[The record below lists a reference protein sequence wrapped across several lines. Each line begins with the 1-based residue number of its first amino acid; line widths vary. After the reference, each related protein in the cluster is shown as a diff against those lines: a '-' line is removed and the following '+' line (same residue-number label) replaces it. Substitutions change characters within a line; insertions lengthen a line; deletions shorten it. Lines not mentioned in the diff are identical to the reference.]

1 MIKNQGVRKMK
12 KRLSILLGASMLLLA
27 ACGGGGSSAKDGE
40 TIKIGVNLELSGAV
54 SAYGI
59 QERDGI
65 ELAVDKINDEGGIL
79 GKQIELVV
87 KDNKSE
93 TAEAVSVTASLTNND
108 KVVAIIGPAT
118 SGAAKATIPNLT
130 KAKVPAI
137 TPSGTNDEITVVN
150 GTVQEYIFRT
160 SYQDSFQGSLLA
172 KYASDNM
179 GKTKGVIIG
188 DNSSDYG
195 KGLTKAFE
203 DEFKGDVVEKEYF
216 VEGDKDFKAIL
227 TKIKDKDFDFIYIP
241 GYYTEAGLIIKQAR
255 EMGIKQPIL
264 GADGFSDSKLVDVAG
279 AENVNDVF
287 YTSHFSENAPANDTV
302 ADFVA
307 DFKAKNKDK
316 SPSSFNALAYD
327 SVFMLKTAIEN
338 AGEADSEKIKEELAN
353 LKEFV
358 GVTGT
363 MTMDENHNPV
373 KAAVVIGLTN
383 GEEATSEIVQP

>member
-1 MIKNQGVRKMK
+1 MK

-338 AGEADSEKIKEELAN
+338 AGEADSEKIKDELAN

>member
-1 MIKNQGVRKMK
+1 MK

-241 GYYTEAGLIIKQAR
+241 SYYTEAGLIIKQAR

-307 DFKAKNKDK
+307 DFKAKHKDK

-338 AGEADSEKIKEELAN
+338 AGEADSEKIKDELAN

>member
-1 MIKNQGVRKMK
+1 MK